1 MSFPYRLGSSGLFSR
16 NNEETVKP
24 KRVIFLST
32 EGSKTEVQYFNFIE
46 KYREQLGIKAIVHV
60 EVLRKFDTRSDPDSV
75 LDLLEE
81 YIQFRENGRFED
93 EIASLS
99 LRDYTPEFIRSYLYD
114 RSSIPAHMQNRFQA
128 TLTEE
133 HLDLVYLDF
142 LSKFQGEDD
151 VFGVVV
157 DRDSQS
163 HSVEQMQRVI
173 KKCRDR
179 DYFYFITNPCIE
191 LWLLLHVADIKAE
204 YLGEEDQIL
213 ENRLDKAGN
222 TYVSNLLYK
231 KTSQRKSIQ
240 EKVFQTYYLPNV
252 DLAIMRAKA
261 LAPEGELIEKIG
273 SNLYVLFELMRST

>member
-163 HSVEQMQRVI
+163 HSV
-173 KKCRDR
+173 
-179 DYFYFITNPCIE
+179 
-191 LWLLLHVADIKAE
+191 
-204 YLGEEDQIL
+204 
-213 ENRLDKAGN
+213 
-222 TYVSNLLYK
+222 
-231 KTSQRKSIQ
+231 
-240 EKVFQTYYLPNV
+240 
-252 DLAIMRAKA
+252 
-261 LAPEGELIEKIG
+261 
-273 SNLYVLFELMRST
+273 